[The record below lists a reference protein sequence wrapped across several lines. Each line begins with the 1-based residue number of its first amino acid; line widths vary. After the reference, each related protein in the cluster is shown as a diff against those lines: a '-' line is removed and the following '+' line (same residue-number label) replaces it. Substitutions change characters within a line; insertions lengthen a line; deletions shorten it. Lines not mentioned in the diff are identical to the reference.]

1 MSDAVTLTLEDL
13 HELAVRVLTASNT
26 NHDNATAVAQALVA
40 AEGDGIAS
48 HGLSRL
54 PFYSDQ
60 ALSGKVDGR
69 AVPVAIDSAP
79 AQVLIDARFGF
90 AFPAIALGLEHGMK
104 RAAAMGAAVIAIRNS
119 HHAGVG
125 GYHVERMAEQGLVAL
140 GFTNTPGAMAPWGG
154 HKATFGT
161 NPIAFACPRESA
173 PPLVVDLS
181 LSLVARGKIMQAKR
195 RGAAIPS
202 AWARDENGQPTTDPQ
217 SALQGTMEPIG
228 EAKGAALA
236 LVVEILCA
244 ALTGSHF
251 GYEASSFFEA
261 DGPPPGIG
269 QMFLLLRPE
278 GMGADGFVGRVEEL
292 LSYIVA
298 QDSARLPGSRRLQ
311 QRRVAERDGVSIS
324 HALHRDLLARASL

>member
-1 MSDAVTLTLEDL
+1 MPGAVTLTLEDL
-13 HELAVRVLTASNT
+13 HELAVRVLAASNT
-26 NHDNATAVAQALVA
+26 SLENATAVAQALVA

-69 AVPVAIDSAP
+69 AVPVAIDSA
-79 AQVLIDARFGF
+79 AALVVIDARFGF
-90 AFPAIALGLEHGMK
+90 AFPAIDLGLKHGMQ
-104 RAAAMGAAVIAIRNS
+104 RASAEGAAAIAIRNS

-125 GYHVERMAEQGLVAL
+125 GYHVERMAEQGFVAL

-154 HKATFGT
+154 FKATFGT

-181 LSLVARGKIMQAKR
+181 LSRVARGKIMQANR
-195 RGAAIPS
+195 QGVSIP
-202 AWARDENGQPTTDPQ
+202 ADWARDENGQPTTDPQ
-217 SALQGTMEPIG
+217 AALQGTMEPLG

-269 QMFLLLRPE
+269 QLFLLLRPE
-278 GMGADGFVGRVEEL
+278 GLAGDGFVGRVETL
-292 LSYIVA
+292 LSYILT
-298 QDSARLPGSRRLQ
+298 QEGARLPGSRRLG
-311 QRRVAERDGVSIS
+311 QRLIAQRDGVSIS
-324 HALHRDLLARASL
+324 HSLYQDLIGRAGV